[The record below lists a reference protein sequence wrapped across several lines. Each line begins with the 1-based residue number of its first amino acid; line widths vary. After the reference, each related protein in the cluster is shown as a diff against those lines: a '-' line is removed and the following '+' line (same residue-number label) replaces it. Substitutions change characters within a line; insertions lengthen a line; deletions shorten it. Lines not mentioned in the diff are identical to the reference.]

1 VISGKEIRLAWIP
14 MPLSHTTQKVI
25 FLLTI
30 LIRIFP
36 HRVIDGFDT
45 LDDLEKLPVDEKSF
59 RPKTEIKIRRVT
71 IHANPL
77 AD

>member
-1 VISGKEIRLAWIP
+1 MFIY
-14 MPLSHTTQKVI
+14 
-25 FLLTI
+25 
-30 LIRIFP
+30 
-36 HRVIDGFDT
+36 RVIDGFDT

-59 RPKTEIKIRRVT
+59 KPKTEIKIRRIT

>member
-1 VISGKEIRLAWIP
+1 

-30 LIRIFP
+30 LIRIFR

>member
-1 VISGKEIRLAWIP
+1 
-14 MPLSHTTQKVI
+14 MNYMFT
-25 FLLTI
+25 
-30 LIRIFP
+30 LI

-77 AD
+77 ADWKWWTMTITIANDIVYW